1 MNKYKVEFLYDNK
14 KDTTLVLIWLGS
26 RIVDKRTMNGI
37 LTEYTKDKIKKE
49 IQSEIFE

>member
-1 MNKYKVEFLYDNK
+1 MQKYKVEFVYDK
-14 KDTTLVLIWLGS
+14 KNDETLVLIWLGT
-26 RIVDKRTMNGI
+26 RVVDKRTMNGI